1 MGQTKGHVSLLHRR
15 VAPPGVAQEDI
26 IRCKRGEATDSDEML
41 MLSAAGLS
49 CAGRAKGW
57 KSFR

>member
-1 MGQTKGHVSLLHRR
+1 MRQIRGHVSLLHRR
-15 VAPPGVAQEDI
+15 AAPPSVALDI
-26 IRCKRGEATDSDEML
+26 IRCKQGEATNSDEML

-57 KSFR
+57 KSVR